1 MSPSPSLIV
10 GAVAADLRHE
20 KNKDLLDR
28 LSDHRQSYMQYAQS
42 HIEKAEQP
50 PLPEGWSL
58 EYMGY
63 RAFLNE
69 GNRRFSV
76 VYPSWRGERPVLL
89 FSRPGK
95 AAEVVT
101 PPPAVVRYV
110 EHAFRSHL
118 RSTLPVP
125 AR

>member
-76 VYPSWRGERPVLL
+76 VYSSWRGERPVLL
-89 FSRPGK
+89 VSRAGEP
-95 AAEVVT
+95 AEVGT